1 MTGLATKPSVRGVTV
16 APLRTAV
23 VAPPRAGVT
32 TLQHN
37 EYAGGLLQQ
46 QREPVNATRFPVEPL
61 W

>member
-32 TLQHN
+32 TCSTMNTL
-37 EYAGGLLQQ
+37 GLLQQ